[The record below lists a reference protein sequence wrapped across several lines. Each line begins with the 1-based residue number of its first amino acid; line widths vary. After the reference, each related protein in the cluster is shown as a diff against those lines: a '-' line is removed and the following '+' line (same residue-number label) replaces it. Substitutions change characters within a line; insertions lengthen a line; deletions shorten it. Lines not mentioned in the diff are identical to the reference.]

1 MLVKFAPTKILSNL
15 QENKKNC
22 LVVVGKEPIQISA
35 VKDDINKSCQ
45 NDSIQNDSISSSLFL
60 FFSFISLLVAK

>member
-35 VKDDINKSCQ
+35 VKMT
-45 NDSIQNDSISSSLFL
+45 SISHVKM
-60 FFSFISLLVAK
+60 IQ